1 MVSPSQP
8 EDLEDPTPE
17 QLVDAAI
24 NNLKLWKQNPD
35 CDYLIYTFAMKQL
48 TQAMFKLRPIKVDNQ
63 DDTV

>member
-1 MVSPSQP
+1 MGLFCLP

-24 NNLKLWKQNPD
+24 NNLKLWKQNPN
-35 CDYLIYTFAMKQL
+35 CDYLIHTFAMKQL
-48 TQAMFKLRPIKVDNQ
+48 NMAMVKLRSMDIQ